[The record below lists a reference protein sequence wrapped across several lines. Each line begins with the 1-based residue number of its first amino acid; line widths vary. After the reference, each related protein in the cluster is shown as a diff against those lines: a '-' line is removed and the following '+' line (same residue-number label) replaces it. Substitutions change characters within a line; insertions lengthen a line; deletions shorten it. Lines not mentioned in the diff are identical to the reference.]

1 MTMVSVHD
9 AKAHFSALLHRVE
22 EERIPVL
29 ISRYG
34 KVVAQIVPS
43 SKKDR
48 TQVDPFLSQV
58 KIHCDLTEETTDE
71 WEDA

>member
-1 MTMVSVHD
+1 MTTVSVHD
-9 AKAHFSALLHRVE
+9 AKAHFSALLHQVE
-22 EERIPVL
+22 EERVPIL

-34 KVVAQIVPS
+34 KVVARIVPS

-48 TQVDPFLSQV
+48 TAVDPFLSQV
-58 KIHCDLTEETTDE
+58 KIHCDLTDETTDE